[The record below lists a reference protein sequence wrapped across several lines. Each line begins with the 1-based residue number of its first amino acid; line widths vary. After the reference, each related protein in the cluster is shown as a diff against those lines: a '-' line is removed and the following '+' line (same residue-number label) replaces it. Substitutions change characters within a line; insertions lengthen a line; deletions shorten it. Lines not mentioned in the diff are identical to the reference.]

1 MKGSLIS
8 TAIAEPYAQALMSVA
23 LSHDLADAF
32 GEECRSLIA
41 LLEGSPDL
49 ETLIASPVIKEIDKK
64 AVLRQILGEGV
75 NFYLLNFVMLLV
87 DKRRI
92 IFLEKICQQYLT
104 LLRKLN
110 NIVLAE
116 VTSVKELS
124 NEQSESVANK
134 IEELTGAQGVEI
146 KTKIDPDLIGG
157 VIIKVGSQV
166 FDASLRGQ
174 LRRVSLSL
182 GGIA

>member
-1 MKGSLIS
+1 MKGSLVSI
-8 TAIAEPYAQALMSVA
+8 AIAEPYAQALMSVA
-23 LSHDLADAF
+23 LSYNLTDAF
-32 GEECRSLIA
+32 GKECRSLLA
-41 LLEGSPDL
+41 LLEKSPDL
-49 ETLIASPVIKEIDKK
+49 EEFIASPVIKETDKK
-64 AVLRQILGEGV
+64 TVLRQMMGEEA
-75 NFYLLNFVMLLV
+75 NLYLLNFVMLLV

-92 IFLEKICQQYLT
+92 IFLEQICQQYLK
-104 LLRKLN
+104 LLRKLTN
-110 NIVLAE
+110 TVLAE
-116 VTSVKELS
+116 VTSAKELN

-134 IEELTGAQGVEI
+134 IGELTGAKGVEI

-157 VIIKVGSQV
+157 ITIKVGSQV

>member
-23 LSHDLADAF
+23 LSHDLTDVF
-32 GEECRSLIA
+32 GKECRSLAA
-41 LLEGSPDL
+41 LLEESPDL
-49 ETLIASPVIKEIDKK
+49 EAFIASPVLKKIDKK
-64 AVLRQILGEGV
+64 TVLRQIMGEGA
-75 NFYLLNFVMLLV
+75 NFYLLNFLMLLI

-104 LLRKLN
+104 LLRKLTN
-110 NIVLAE
+110 TVLAE
-116 VTSVKELS
+116 VTSAKELS
-124 NEQSESVANK
+124 SEQRESVANK
-134 IEELTGAQGVEI
+134 VEELTGAQGVEI
-146 KTKIDPDLIGG
+146 KTRIDPELIGG
-157 VIIKVGSQV
+157 VTIKVGSQV
-166 FDASLRGQ
+166 FDASLRGK

>member
-23 LSHDLADAF
+23 LNHDLADAF
-32 GEECRSLIA
+32 GEECRSLVA
-41 LLEGSPDL
+41 LLEESPDL
-49 ETLIASPVIKEIDKK
+49 EAFIASPVIKEIDKK
-64 AVLRQILGEGV
+64 TVLRQIMGEGA
-75 NFYLLNFVMLLV
+75 NFYLLNFMMLLV

-92 IFLEKICQQYLT
+92 IFLEKICQQYIA
-104 LLRKLN
+104 LLRKLT

-124 NEQSESVANK
+124 KEQSESIANK
-134 IEELTGAQGVEI
+134 IEELTGARGVEI

-157 VIIKVGSQV
+157 VTIKVGSQV

-182 GGIA
+182 SGIA